1 MTNLQ
6 QGAPPRSLILR
17 NGLLIGLPVAAGALV
32 AGLVALLG
40 VFQPW
45 DQVRRNQL
53 QLDELRGMSE
63 RLPLLRA
70 QRVRQLDQVKKVD
83 GQRSSLL
90 KLIAGSGQISTF
102 LAQLNREATAT
113 GVQLDVFEPVAA
125 PTAAS
130 APAGGQPAAGGKPAP
145 APAPGGGKDKDDA
158 PPPDP
163 LEADG
168 LTRTTLLLSARGRYP
183 NLLVFMRRLERLS
196 LLVAQSD
203 LNLDLEPVTAQA
215 QPVANRSGMLPQR
228 VPQVVLKLNLALY
241 GEGPAASP
249 GARPT
254 KVAQASPPAA
264 TPPAANSTAG
274 RPPAPPQP
282 TAPPPAPPQ

>member
-6 QGAPPRSLILR
+6 QGAPPRSLLLR
-17 NGLLIGLPVAAGALV
+17 NGLLIGLPVAAGVVLG
-32 AGLVALLG
+32 GLVGVVG

-45 DQVRRNQL
+45 SQLRRDQL
-53 QLDELRGMSE
+53 QLDELRGMNE

-70 QRVRQLDQVKKVD
+70 QRVRQLDQVKVVE

-113 GVQLDVFEPVAA
+113 GVQLDVFEPVA
-125 PTAAS
+125 PTAAAAPAAAGKPAAAAP
-130 APAGGQPAAGGKPAP
+130 APAGGKE
-145 APAPGGGKDKDDA
+145 KDEG

-168 LTRTTLLLSARGRYP
+168 LRKTTLLLSARGRYP
-183 NLLVFMRRLERLS
+183 NLLVFLRRLERLS

-203 LNLDLEPVTAQA
+203 LNLDLEAIRAQA
-215 QPVANRSGMLPQR
+215 QPVANRPAAQAQR
-228 VPQVVLKLNLALY
+228 IPQVVLKLNLALY
-241 GEGPAASP
+241 GEGPAVKPSGKPAKT
-249 GARPT
+249 A
-254 KVAQASPPAA
+254 VAPPPASPP
-264 TPPAANSTAG
+264 PAASPAA
-274 RPPAPPQP
+274 PAPTPASQPKP
-282 TAPPPAPPQ
+282 TAPPPAPPS

>member
-6 QGAPPRSLILR
+6 QGAPPRSLLLR
-17 NGLLIGLPVAAGALV
+17 NGLLIGLPVAAGVVL
-32 AGLVALLG
+32 AGLVGVVG

-45 DQVRRNQL
+45 SQLRRDQL
-53 QLDELRGMSE
+53 QLDELRGMNE

-70 QRVRQLDQVKKVD
+70 QRVRQLDQVKTVE

-113 GVQLDVFEPVAA
+113 GVQLDVFEPVA
-125 PTAAS
+125 PTAA
-130 APAGGQPAAGGKPAP
+130 AAPAAGGKEKEA
-145 APAPGGGKDKDDA
+145 G

-168 LTRTTLLLSARGRYP
+168 LRKTTLLLSARGRYP
-183 NLLVFMRRLERLS
+183 NLLVFLRRLERLS

-203 LNLDLEPVTAQA
+203 LNLDLEAIRAQA
-215 QPVANRSGMLPQR
+215 QPVANRSAAQAQR
-228 VPQVVLKLNLALY
+228 IPQVVLKLNLAIY
-241 GEGPAASP
+241 GAGPAVKPSGKRAKPAAAPPPAATSPAASP
-249 GARPT
+249 
-254 KVAQASPPAA
+254 AA
-264 TPPAANSTAG
+264 PV
-274 RPPAPPQP
+274 PPAPPQ
-282 TAPPPAPPQ
+282 

>member
-6 QGAPPRSLILR
+6 QGAPPRSLLLR
-17 NGLLIGLPVAAGALV
+17 NGLLIGLPVAAGVLV

-45 DQVRRNQL
+45 NQVRRNQL

-70 QRVRQLDQVKKVD
+70 QRVRQLDQVKTVD

-113 GVQLDVFEPVAA
+113 GVQLDVFEPVEA
-125 PTAAS
+125 
-130 APAGGQPAAGGKPAP
+130 PAAGGKPAS
-145 APAPGGGKDKDDA
+145 APAPGAAKDKDAA
-158 PPPDP
+158 PPSDP

-203 LNLDLEPVTAQA
+203 LNLDLESIPAQA
-215 QPVANRSGMLPQR
+215 QPVANRPGAQPQR

-241 GEGPAASP
+241 GEGPAARP
-249 GARPT
+249 GARSAR
-254 KVAQASPPAA
+254 VAQASPPAA
-264 TPPAANSTAG
+264 TPPAANSAAG
-274 RPPAPPQP
+274 RPPAAPQP
-282 TAPPPAPPQ
+282 TAPPPAPAQ

>member
-6 QGAPPRSLILR
+6 QGAPPRSLLLR
-17 NGLLIGLPVAAGALV
+17 NGLLIGLPVT
-32 AGLVALLG
+32 AGLVLAGLVSVVG

-45 DQVRRNQL
+45 SQLRRDQL
-53 QLDELRGMSE
+53 QLDELRGMNE

-70 QRVRQLDQVKKVD
+70 QRVRQLDQVKTVE

-113 GVQLDVFEPVAA
+113 GVQLDVFEPVA
-125 PTAAS
+125 PTAA
-130 APAGGQPAAGGKPAP
+130 AAPAAGGKPAP
-145 APAPGGGKDKDDA
+145 APAPAGGKEKEA
-158 PPPDP
+158 QPPPDP

-168 LTRTTLLLSARGRYP
+168 LRKTTLLLSARGRYP
-183 NLLVFMRRLERLS
+183 NLLVFLRRLERLS

-203 LNLDLEPVTAQA
+203 LNLDLEAIRAQA
-215 QPVANRSGMLPQR
+215 QPVANRPAAQAQR
-228 VPQVVLKLNLALY
+228 IPQVVLKLNLALY
-241 GEGPAASP
+241 GEGPVVKPSGKPAKTA
-249 GARPT
+249 
-254 KVAQASPPAA
+254 VAPVPAG
-264 TPPAANSTAG
+264 TPPAASSAAPVPT
-274 RPPAPPQP
+274 PAPQPKP